1 MLLSDPL
8 VDHAVHVTEEQ
19 NPATLAVI
27 EWLNSSGATVELFTA
42 RALSANGLEVTQGL
56 YLRDPET
63 PETAREIDVIGTRQ
77 VQLVDVGTIAA
88 YLVMEC
94 KYTPK
99 PWVIVRG
106 RPEYASSMPN
116 FDRIT
121 TVFGRQ
127 WLDSARAHPAI
138 NQGHTFQQEARPGH
152 ALVTAYV
159 PDDPSPSGTPRANK
173 NNQDSA
179 YAAIMGATKASRAW
193 ADFLTEQD
201 KERGGTTFGVVFPV
215 VVVRGPLYE
224 AWLDGDK
231 ITARPIP
238 SGQVYW
244 NHPSITHPVIVDVV
258 TTGELEG
265 FTRRFRET
273 AEALMHYG
281 QDAAVGIN
289 ATGCQRRLNF
299 DPFVLIEF

>member
-1 MLLSDPL
+1 MLVRVTDQLDPL
-8 VDHAVHVTEEQ
+8 T
-19 NPATLAVI
+19 TGVI
-27 EWLNSSGATVELFTA
+27 DWLNSSGATVELFAA
-42 RALSANGLEVTQGL
+42 RTLSMNGLDVIQGL

-63 PETAREIDVIGTRQ
+63 PETAREIDVIGTRE
-77 VQLVDVGTIAA
+77 VQLVDLGVIAA

-106 RPEYASSMPN
+106 RPEYESSVPN

-121 TVFGRQ
+121 TRFGRE
-127 WLDSARAHPAI
+127 WLDSARTHPAI
-138 NQGHTFQQEARPGH
+138 NEGHAFRQEPRPGH
-152 ALVTAYV
+152 ALVTAHV
-159 PDDPSPSGTPRANK
+159 ADEAATAATAKANK

-179 YAAIMGATKASRAW
+179 YAAIMGATKAARAW
-193 ADFLTEQD
+193 ADFLTERDHQQ
-201 KERGGTTFGVVFPV
+201 GGTTFGVVFPV

-224 AWLDGDK
+224 AWLDGDQ
-231 ITARPIP
+231 ITARPIT

-258 TTGELEG
+258 TDKHLGE

-273 AEALMHYG
+273 AEALMHNG
-281 QDAAVGIN
+281 QDAAKRINTTGIY
-289 ATGCQRRLNF
+289 
-299 DPFVLIEF
+299 